1 MSGAVNIQ
9 EEFLKRLHRDGCTVK
24 VITINGFQLVGRVV
38 GWDQFTL
45 LVEDRDGRE
54 NLVYKSAVS
63 TIVQK

>member
-9 EEFLKRLHRDGCTVK
+9 EEFLNQLHRDERTVK

>member
-1 MSGAVNIQ
+1 MAGAVNIQ
-9 EEFLKRLHRDGCTVK
+9 EKFLDQLRKDGRTVK
-24 VITINGFQLVGRVV
+24 VITTNGFQLVGRIV

-45 LVEDRDGRE
+45 LVEDHDGKE